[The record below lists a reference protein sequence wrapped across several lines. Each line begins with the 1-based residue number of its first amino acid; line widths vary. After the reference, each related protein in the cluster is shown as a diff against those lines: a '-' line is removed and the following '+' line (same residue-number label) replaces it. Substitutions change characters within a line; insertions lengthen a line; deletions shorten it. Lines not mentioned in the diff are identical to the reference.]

1 METIGSPGPKIQIS
15 QHRLRI
21 ILVRRPY
28 VSIPERVLSGDQSLG
43 GRANTL
49 IMGSELNCNPQCN
62 IFLKITSPHH
72 MYHSKRKRL
81 SERASAP
88 LDHLEESLGS
98 ACQPK
103 CGTLARRIGM
113 DWMGGKSKTAGALD
127 YAVWMYMLPILPVP
141 CHCSLLC

>member
-1 METIGSPGPKIQIS
+1 METIGSPGPKIQTS

-21 ILVRRPY
+21 ILVTRPY
-28 VSIPERVLSGDQSLG
+28 VSIPEKVLSGDQFLG

-62 IFLKITSPHH
+62 IFLKITSPYH

-88 LDHLEESLGS
+88 LDHLEESFGS
-98 ACQPK
+98 AWVRQ
-103 CGTLARRIGM
+103 A
-113 DWMGGKSKTAGALD
+113 GGLGLLT
-127 YAVWMYMLPILPVP
+127 YLPTQMW
-141 CHCSLLC
+141 HSSAKDRDAFDGWEK